1 MPFGSEILG
10 GILVGLG
17 MAITLLYESQI
28 SGASGYAAASLRP
41 SPTGRAEL
49 YFVAGLV
56 LAGLIWRFAGGH
68 LSDADE
74 SHLGLPAWI
83 LAGLLVGFGA
93 RLGGGC
99 TSGHGVCG
107 LGRLSHRSLAAVLIF
122 MAFAFLTA
130 AVMRIYL

>member
-17 MAITLLYESQI
+17 MAIPLLYESQI

-41 SPTGRAEL
+41 NNPSGRAGL
-49 YFVAGLV
+49 YFVSGLV

-68 LSDADE
+68 LSDAEE
-74 SHLGLPAWI
+74 SHLGFTGWI

-93 RLGGGC
+93 RLGRNSSQLAF
-99 TSGHGVCG
+99 TRESLVG
-107 LGRLSHRSLAAVLIF
+107 LLRHLIIKSTDTAQSICLS
-122 MAFAFLTA
+122 
-130 AVMRIYL
+130 

>member
-17 MAITLLYESQI
+17 MAIPLLYESQI

-41 SPTGRAEL
+41 QSQTGRAGL

-68 LSDADE
+68 LSAAE
-74 SHLGLPAWI
+74 ENHL
-83 LAGLLVGFGA
+83 
-93 RLGGGC
+93 
-99 TSGHGVCG
+99 
-107 LGRLSHRSLAAVLIF
+107 
-122 MAFAFLTA
+122 
-130 AVMRIYL
+130 